1 MIEVAHLTRRF
12 GALVAVD
19 DLSFRLEQGEV
30 VGFLG
35 PNGAG
40 KTTTMRILTGYLP
53 ATSAQE
59 VSVAG
64 FDVLRRSLEVRRRIG
79 YLPEAVPLYGEMRVR
94 EMMRFQGRLHGI
106 DRAGLRRRVPEV
118 LERVGVADR
127 SGQLVS
133 KLSRG
138 LRQRVGLAVAL
149 LPDPEVLIFDE
160 PTSGLDPLQRAQVR
174 ALIRGLAHDHTV
186 LVSSHI
192 LAEVESIC
200 PRVIVL
206 NDGRLVADGTRGEL
220 TAQLGGGEQVFVEA
234 EVGDGAQAMQ
244 ALAALSG
251 VERIE
256 ERAVEGACHAFALS
270 GSGDLRGAVGALAAE
285 RGWRLRELSYREA
298 SLEDLFAR
306 LMLGGEEEPA

>member
-127 SGQLVS
+127 SR
-133 KLSRG
+133 RG
-138 LRQRVGLAVAL
+138 CGALLLRDGAIAIGGLAA
-149 LPDPEVLIFDE
+149 
-160 PTSGLDPLQRAQVR
+160 GLGAWSAGPGPRAMG
-174 ALIRGLAHDHTV
+174 GLACC
-186 LVSSHI
+186 
-192 LAEVESIC
+192 A
-200 PRVIVL
+200 
-206 NDGRLVADGTRGEL
+206 RGGWAPGVGPSAIAGL
-220 TAQLGGGEQVFVEA
+220 GDASGPGGGPSAIGALGGCFA
-234 EVGDGAQAMQ
+234 VGVGPKAIGALTCPAGG
-244 ALAALSG
+244 SG
-251 VERIE
+251 
-256 ERAVEGACHAFALS
+256 ERAPETTGI
-270 GSGDLRGAVGALAAE
+270 
-285 RGWRLRELSYREA
+285 
-298 SLEDLFAR
+298 
-306 LMLGGEEEPA
+306 